1 MANTKATELSSMS
14 DDEVRERLDHAQD
27 ALFKLRFQRAVG
39 QLENHASI
47 KKTKRDVARVMTEIR
62 AREIVAAE
70 SLAEGSNR

>member
-1 MANTKATELSSMS
+1 MKLA
-14 DDEVRERLDHAQD
+14 VRCTD
-27 ALFKLRFQRAVG
+27 
-39 QLENHASI
+39 HASI